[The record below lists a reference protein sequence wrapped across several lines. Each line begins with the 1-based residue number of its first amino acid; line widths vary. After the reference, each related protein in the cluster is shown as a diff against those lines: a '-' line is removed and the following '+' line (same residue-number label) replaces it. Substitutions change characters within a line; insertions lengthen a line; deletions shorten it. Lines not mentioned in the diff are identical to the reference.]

1 MSLVPALTLSHIVM
15 HMPHSQGDMMI
26 LMKMKSDPIRVLV
39 VNDHQ
44 LERRGLVVLLQSF
57 NDLMLVGVARTGTQ
71 ALQLCESAQPD
82 VVLMDLLMPDMDG
95 AEATRM
101 IHQRYPDIH
110 VIVLTN
116 WEEYEIVQRALAVGA
131 ERYQV
136 KNMSAV
142 QLAEAI
148 RGVSSGEPPLSLPPA
163 DLGADLTAREM
174 EVLDQVAQGMTNGE
188 VAVHLIISL
197 ATVKYYVSSILGK
210 MGASSRT
217 EAVGLAVQHGLVT
230 MSKDK

>member
-1 MSLVPALTLSHIVM
+1 
-15 HMPHSQGDMMI
+15 MM
-26 LMKMKSDPIRVLV
+26 LKKMKSDGIRVLV

-44 LERRGLVVLLQSF
+44 IERRGLVTLLQSF
-57 NDLMLVGVARTGTQ
+57 NDLMLVGVARTGKQ
-71 ALQLCESAQPD
+71 ALQLCEAAKPD

-101 IHQRYPDIH
+101 IHERYPYIH
-110 VIVLTN
+110 VIVLTS
-116 WEEYEIVQRALAVGA
+116 WEEYELVQRALTVGA
-131 ERYQV
+131 ERYLV
-136 KNMSAV
+136 KNISGV

-148 RGVSSGEPPLSLPPA
+148 REVRSGQPPPSLPPT

-210 MGASSRT
+210 MGAASRT

>member
-1 MSLVPALTLSHIVM
+1 
-15 HMPHSQGDMMI
+15 MI

-44 LERRGLVVLLQSF
+44 MERRGLVVLLQSF

-95 AEATRM
+95 AEATRLL
-101 IHQRYPDIH
+101 HQRYPDIH

-116 WEEYEIVQRALAVGA
+116 WDEYEIVQRALTMGA
-131 ERYQV
+131 ERYLV
-136 KNMSAV
+136 KNISGV

-148 RGVSSGEPPLSLPPA
+148 RESRSGQPALSLPPT
-163 DLGADLTAREM
+163 DLGADLTVREM
-174 EVLDQVAQGMTNGE
+174 DVLAQVAQGMTNGE
-188 VAVHLIISL
+188 IAVHLIISL

-210 MGASSRT
+210 MGAASRT
-217 EAVGLAVQHGLVT
+217 EAVALAVQHGLIT
-230 MSKDK
+230 MSGDK

>member
-1 MSLVPALTLSHIVM
+1 
-15 HMPHSQGDMMI
+15 MI

-95 AEATRM
+95 AEATLL
-101 IHQRYPDIH
+101 IHERHPDIH

-116 WEEYEIVQRALAVGA
+116 WDEYEIVQRALTMGA
-131 ERYQV
+131 ERYLV
-136 KNMSAV
+136 KNISAV

-174 EVLDQVAQGMTNGE
+174 DVLAQVAQGMTNGE
-188 VAVHLIISL
+188 IAVHLIISL

-210 MGASSRT
+210 MGAASRT
-217 EAVGLAVQHGLVT
+217 EAVGLAVQHGLIT
-230 MSKDK
+230 ISEDQ

>member
-1 MSLVPALTLSHIVM
+1 MSLVPALTVSHIVM

-101 IHQRYPDIH
+101 IHERYPDIH

-116 WEEYEIVQRALAVGA
+116 WDEYEIVQRALTMGA
-131 ERYQV
+131 ERYLV
-136 KNMSAV
+136 KNISGV

-148 RGVSSGEPPLSLPPA
+148 RESRSGQPPLSLPPT
-163 DLGADLTAREM
+163 DLGADLTVRELD
-174 EVLDQVAQGMTNGE
+174 VLDLVAQGQTNGE
-188 VAVHLIISL
+188 IAVNLIISL

-210 MGASSRT
+210 MGAASRT
-217 EAVGLAVQHGLVT
+217 EAVGLAVQHGLIT
-230 MSKDK
+230 ISEDK

>member
-1 MSLVPALTLSHIVM
+1 
-15 HMPHSQGDMMI
+15 MPHSQGDMMI
-26 LMKMKSDPIRVLV
+26 LMKTKSDPIRVLV

-44 LERRGLVVLLQSF
+44 LERRGLVTLLKSF

-71 ALQLCESAQPD
+71 ALQLCDAARPD

-95 AEATRM
+95 AEATRR
-101 IHQRYPDIH
+101 IRERYPDVH

-116 WEEYEIVQRALAVGA
+116 WDEYEIVQRALTMGA
-131 ERYQV
+131 DRYLV
-136 KNMSAV
+136 KNISAV

-163 DLGADLTAREM
+163 DLGADLTTREM
-174 EVLDQVAQGMTNGE
+174 DVLAQVAQGMTNGE
-188 VAVHLIISL
+188 IAVHLTISH

-210 MGASSRT
+210 MGAASRT
-217 EAVGLAVQHGLVT
+217 EAVGLAVQHGLIT
-230 MSKDK
+230 MSEDK

>member
-1 MSLVPALTLSHIVM
+1 MV
-15 HMPHSQGDMMI
+15 
-26 LMKMKSDPIRVLV
+26 LMKMKSDLIRVLV

-44 LERRGLVVLLQSF
+44 LERRGLVALLKSF
-57 NDLMLVGVARTGTQ
+57 NDLLLVGVARTGTQ

-116 WEEYEIVQRALAVGA
+116 WDEYEIVQRALTMGA
-131 ERYQV
+131 ERYLV
-136 KNMSAV
+136 KNISGV

-148 RGVSSGEPPLSLPPA
+148 RESRSGQPPLSLPPT
-163 DLGADLTAREM
+163 DLGADLTVREM
-174 EVLDQVAQGMTNGE
+174 DVLAQVAQGMTNAE
-188 VAVHLIISL
+188 IAVHLLISL

-210 MGASSRT
+210 MGAASRT
-217 EAVGLAVQHGLVT
+217 EAVGLAVQHGLIII
-230 MSKDK
+230 SEDK